1 MEPLTILR
9 TGPLDVN
16 TYIVP
21 LAGDA
26 VYVVDPAA
34 CALSGDETEII
45 DRLTERKN
53 AARRR
58 FDARTLRSYFGAS
71 GFKARVSRLP
81 YRDPQSRCTFAR
93 RFLPFAA
100 DRSASPHGA

>member
-45 DRLTERKN
+45 DRLTERKK
-53 AARRR
+53 
-58 FDARTLRSYFGAS
+58 TLRAVVLTHGHFDHILGLRVLKRAYPACLIAIH
-71 GFKARVSRLP
+71 KADAHLLGGSSP
-81 YRDPQSRCTFAR
+81 SPQI
-93 RFLPFAA
+93 
-100 DRSASPHGA
+100 